1 MPRKRIPRAKALI
14 EGRDIVHP
22 ERHRNRNE
30 PTAAPLGKP
39 PRWMGDAQK
48 KCWAEF
54 EAEAPWLNY
63 SHRGLV
69 EIACTVRARFSSGE
83 EVGVQAMSLLRLCLS
98 SMGLSPVDSSKIT
111 WAPADEPD
119 DILD

>member
-1 MPRKRIPRAKALI
+1 MS
-14 EGRDIVHP
+14 DV
-22 ERHRNRNE
+22 
-30 PTAAPLGKP
+30 
-39 PRWMGDAQK
+39 QK

-63 SHRGLV
+63 SHRALL

-83 EVGVQAMSLLRLCLS
+83 KVGIQALGLLRLCLS
-98 SMGLSPVDSSKIT
+98 SMGLSPVDASKIS
-111 WAPADEPD
+111 WAPAEEPD